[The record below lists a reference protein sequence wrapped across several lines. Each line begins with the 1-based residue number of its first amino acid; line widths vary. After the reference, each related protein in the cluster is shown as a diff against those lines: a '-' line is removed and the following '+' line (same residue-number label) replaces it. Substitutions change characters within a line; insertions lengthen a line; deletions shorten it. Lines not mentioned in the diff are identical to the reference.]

1 MYSMYIDMKMTSPLH
16 TSQVR
21 KLVPARKSVPTRKL
35 VRVWSL
41 NSKVNTYLFTDFY
54 GTFRRPGMCLCLMQL
69 LQRNPLSRLGGHM
82 IARGDSASV
91 LKAHDFFYLS
101 KTISPSTTSSPAG
114 TPVSSSLPDRVSSV
128 KKN

>member
-1 MYSMYIDMKMTSPLH
+1 MYIDMKMTSPLH

-54 GTFRRPGMCLCLMQL
+54 GIDSCQKWPRRSPKGGTVREVRGEEGNAPSGVPDLAASGTVGCGK
-69 LQRNPLSRLGGHM
+69 LG
-82 IARGDSASV
+82 SE
-91 LKAHDFFYLS
+91 
-101 KTISPSTTSSPAG
+101 T
-114 TPVSSSLPDRVSSV
+114 
-128 KKN
+128 